1 MGLFW
6 DLMQQS
12 QISDHSQRTQTVEN
26 RVQRLEREL
35 SETRELLHKLI
46 SVLEREYGKDLDG
59 DGRVG

>member
-12 QISDHSQRTQTVEN
+12 QLSNQDQRTQTVEN
-26 RVQRLEREL
+26 RVQRLEREVR
-35 SETRELLHKLI
+35 ETRELLHKLI

>member
-1 MGLFW
+1 MGIFW

-12 QISDHSQRTQTVEN
+12 QLSEQDQRTQTVEN
-26 RVQRLEREL
+26 RVQRLERE
-35 SETRELLHKLI
+35 SRETRELLHKLI